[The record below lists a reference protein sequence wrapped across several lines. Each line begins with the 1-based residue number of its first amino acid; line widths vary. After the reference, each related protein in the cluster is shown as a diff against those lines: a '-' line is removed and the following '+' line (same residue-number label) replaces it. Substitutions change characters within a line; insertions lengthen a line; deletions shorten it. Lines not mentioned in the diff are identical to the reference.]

1 MAGPGFINVKL
12 SDQSVLNSLKKE
24 PTTKRAGQTVVIE
37 TNCPNPFKAMHIG
50 HALNAI
56 LADTMAN
63 LLAVDGAIVHRVSYH
78 GDVGT
83 HVGKSMWAILREID
97 GDVNKL
103 NEIPADKR
111 NEFMSRM
118 YVEGARAA
126 KESPEAKAEIDEL
139 AKQSFVLDDPLY
151 NKFTKSVKVGVLTK
165 LTLMLGD
172 LETCRLSDVTLRAK
186 LKNWENL

>member
-1 MAGPGFINVKL
+1 M
-12 SDQSVLNSLKKE
+12 
-24 PTTKRAGQTVVIE
+24 
-37 TNCPNPFKAMHIG
+37 
-50 HALNAI
+50 
-56 LADTMAN
+56 
-63 LLAVDGAIVHRVSYH
+63 GAIVHRVSYH

>member
-1 MAGPGFINVKL
+1 M
-12 SDQSVLNSLKKE
+12 
-24 PTTKRAGQTVVIE
+24 
-37 TNCPNPFKAMHIG
+37 
-50 HALNAI
+50 
-56 LADTMAN
+56 
-63 LLAVDGAIVHRVSYH
+63 
-78 GDVGT
+78 GD
-83 HVGKSMWAILREID
+83 LREID

-126 KESPEAKAEIDEL
+126 KESPEAKSEIDEL

-151 NKFTKSVKVGVLTK
+151 KTSLRKSVKVGVLTK